1 MNDKYSYRPG
11 LGRNQSLAQQLKEFQ
26 RNPRSLVFVS
36 LAEAYRAEGLP
47 DQALDILIEGLGY
60 HPGLA
65 SAVLAQARCLFDL
78 RRYAE
83 AQDLLRGAIA
93 QNPENL
99 KAHKLQA
106 EIYVRLGQR
115 KAAIRSLAKVVML
128 YPQDVEAVRALE
140 QLENLEAKQHRPVP
154 VEKISRASTD
164 LPPTTGKI
172 DDFQVGSLGE
182 SFAEIAR
189 QAEPVAAP
197 PVLDST
203 AVELDDGQEP
213 TFATRTIAELYL
225 RQGLKAKASRVL
237 RKILAEDQ
245 GNTWARETLQ
255 VLESDGIV
263 LRAPT
268 QEKPANALNKRASA
282 LERMLARVRMLK
294 SIGA

>member
-1 MNDKYSYRPG
+1 
-11 LGRNQSLAQQLKEFQ
+11 
-26 RNPRSLVFVS
+26 VS
-36 LAEAYRAEGLP
+36 LAETYRGEGLP
-47 DQALDILIEGLGY
+47 DLALEILTVGLAY

-83 AQDLLRGAIA
+83 AQDLLRQAIA

-128 YPQDVEAVRALE
+128 FPQDLEAVRGLE
-140 QLENLEAKQHRPVP
+140 QLENLEAKQQRPVP
-154 VEKISRASTD
+154 VERISRASVD

-172 DDFQVGSLGE
+172 DDFQLGSLGE
-182 SFAEIAR
+182 SFAEMDKHSEQTAG
-189 QAEPVAAP
+189 A
-197 PVLDST
+197 PVLGHG
-203 AVELDDGQEP
+203 AIELDDGLEP

-225 RQGLKAKASRVL
+225 RQGLKAKAGRVL

-268 QEKPANALNKRASA
+268 QENPANALNKRASA

-294 SIGA
+294 RIGA